1 MSEKNE
7 PFGFTTTIPVRI
19 SDINYGDHVG
29 HDSLIS
35 ILHEARMQYLDLF
48 GCDELHIF
56 GKGSLITEFNVKYKQ
71 IMYYGDELRIKLV
84 ATAHGKTSFKIDYEV
99 FVKNSLA
106 ATAQSIS
113 TFYDYET
120 QKICRM
126 PQDFRDIIENKLVSA
141 ID

>member
-1 MSEKNE
+1 
-7 PFGFTTTIPVRI
+7 
-19 SDINYGDHVG
+19 
-29 HDSLIS
+29 
-35 ILHEARMQYLDLF
+35 
-48 GCDELHIF
+48 
-56 GKGSLITEFNVKYKQ
+56 
-71 IMYYGDELRIKLV
+71 MYYGDELRIKLV
-84 ATAHGKTSFKIDYEV
+84 ATPHGKTSFKIDYEV